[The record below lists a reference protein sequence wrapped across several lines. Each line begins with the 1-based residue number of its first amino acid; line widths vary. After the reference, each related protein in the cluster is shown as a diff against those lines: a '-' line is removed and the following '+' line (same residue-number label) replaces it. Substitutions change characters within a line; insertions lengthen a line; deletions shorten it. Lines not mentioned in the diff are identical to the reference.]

1 MGKRE
6 VYVCVFNRF
15 IIMCFM
21 VIAMISF
28 SGKMIQE
35 SNGTIIKHCPQKV
48 RVKELSGKACPRLE
62 QETSLRHPLA
72 CTTR

>member
-1 MGKRE
+1 M
-6 VYVCVFNRF
+6 CVFNRF

-48 RVKELSGKACPRLE
+48 RVKESSVKACLRLE
-62 QETSLRHPLA
+62 QETSPRHLLA
-72 CTTR
+72 STTR